1 MKKTLIAIMLAG
13 AVCSAAPH
21 HGGGLRGGHDGS
33 RHGRVV
39 QMAQKDSGASFDALC
54 VAVYEA
60 VKADPNSAVDIFK
73 SVMMQRESWS
83 ATETY
88 SVLRSVLLA
97 SPALEDGFVANAHA
111 YNNNPGSYVPV
122 HVESMGY
129 QLLATLY
136 TMPQT
141 QPVAGTVAQ
150 GVAATTITGEPA
162 GSGITSSGM
171 EVVVPNA
178 PAVTPEQEEQEK
190 EDYPVTPTPPPVS
203 PNN

>member
-1 MKKTLIAIMLAG
+1 MAILLAG
-13 AVCSAAPH
+13 VFVGNVSVAAPPTEQ
-21 HGGGLRGGHDGS
+21 
-33 RHGRVV
+33 VTK
-39 QMAQKDSGASFDALC
+39 MAQKNSGISFDALC

-60 VKADPNSAVDIFK
+60 VKAEPNNAVEIFK

-97 SPALEDGFVANAHA
+97 APALEEGFVTNAQA

-122 HVESMGY
+122 AVESMGY

-150 GVAATTITGEPA
+150 GVAATTITGTST
-162 GSGITSSGM
+162 GNGISSDSM
-171 EVVVPNA
+171 ESYVPNA
-178 PAVTPEQEEQEK
+178 PAVTPEQEEE
-190 EDYPVTPTPPPVS
+190 ELIPVPPTDGPVS
-203 PNN
+203 PNK

>member
-1 MKKTLIAIMLAG
+1 MKKTLIAMLLVAAFAG
-13 AVCSAAPH
+13 NICVAA
-21 HGGGLRGGHDGS
+21 S
-33 RHGRVV
+33 TTEQVV
-39 QMAQKDSGASFDALC
+39 KMAQKGSGTTFDALC

-60 VKADPNSAVDIFK
+60 VKAEPNNAVEIFK

-97 SPALEDGFVANAHA
+97 SPALEEGFVANAQA

-122 HVESMGY
+122 AVESAGF

-141 QPVAGTVAQ
+141 QPVAGVVAQ
-150 GVAATTITGEPA
+150 GVAATTITGTST
-162 GSGITSSGM
+162 GNGISSDS
-171 EVVVPNA
+171 VQTYVPNA
-178 PAVTPEQEEQEK
+178 PATTPEEDIFVTPGDTSSNK
-190 EDYPVTPTPPPVS
+190 
-203 PNN
+203 

>member
-1 MKKTLIAIMLAG
+1 MKKTLMAILLAG
-13 AVCSAAPH
+13 VFVGNVSVAAP
-21 HGGGLRGGHDGS
+21 S
-33 RHGRVV
+33 TEQVTK
-39 QMAQKDSGASFDALC
+39 MAQKNSGISFDALC

-60 VKADPNSAVDIFK
+60 VKAEPNNAVEIFK

-97 SPALEDGFVANAHA
+97 APALEEGFVTNAQA

-122 HVESMGY
+122 AVESMGY

-150 GVAATTITGEPA
+150 GVAATTITGTST
-162 GSGITSSGM
+162 GNGISSDSM
-171 EVVVPNA
+171 ESYVPNA
-178 PAVTPEQEEQEK
+178 PAVTPEQKEEELI
-190 EDYPVTPTPPPVS
+190 PVPPTDGPVS
-203 PNN
+203 PNK

>member
-1 MKKTLIAIMLAG
+1 MAVMLAG
-13 AVCSAAPH
+13 ALFGTVCGAAPAMEQ
-21 HGGGLRGGHDGS
+21 
-33 RHGRVV
+33 VAK
-39 QMAQKDSGASFDALC
+39 MAQKGSGTTFDALC
-54 VAVYEA
+54 VAVYEV
-60 VKADPNSAVDIFK
+60 VKASPDSAVDVFK
-73 SVMMQRESWS
+73 TVMMQRESWT

-97 SPALEDGFVANAHA
+97 APALEEGFVANAQA

-122 HVESMGY
+122 AVESMGY

-150 GVAATTITGEPA
+150 GVAATTITG
-162 GSGITSSGM
+162 TSIGNGVSTDSL
-171 EVVVPNA
+171 EAFVPNA
-178 PAVTPEQEEQEK
+178 HPVTPEQEEQEK
-190 EDYPVTPTPPPVS
+190 EDYPVTPTPPPAS

>member
-1 MKKTLIAIMLAG
+1 MKKTLMAILLAG
-13 AVCSAAPH
+13 VFVGNVSVAAP
-21 HGGGLRGGHDGS
+21 S
-33 RHGRVV
+33 TEQVTK
-39 QMAQKDSGASFDALC
+39 MAQKNSGISFDALC

-60 VKADPNSAVDIFK
+60 VKAEPNNAVEIFK

-97 SPALEDGFVANAHA
+97 APALEEGFVTNAQA
-111 YNNNPGSYVPV
+111 YNNNPGSYVTV
-122 HVESMGY
+122 AVESMGY

-150 GVAATTITGEPA
+150 GVAATTITGTST
-162 GSGITSSGM
+162 GNGISSDSM
-171 EVVVPNA
+171 ESYVPNA
-178 PAVTPEQEEQEK
+178 PAVTPEQEEE
-190 EDYPVTPTPPPVS
+190 ELIPVPPTDGPVS
-203 PNN
+203 PNK

>member
-1 MKKTLIAIMLAG
+1 MKKTLMAILLAG
-13 AVCSAAPH
+13 VFVGNVSVAAP
-21 HGGGLRGGHDGS
+21 S
-33 RHGRVV
+33 TEQVTK
-39 QMAQKDSGASFDALC
+39 MAQKNSGISFDALC

-60 VKADPNSAVDIFK
+60 VKAEPNNAVEIFK

-97 SPALEDGFVANAHA
+97 APALEEGFVTNAQA

-122 HVESMGY
+122 AVESMGY

-150 GVAATTITGEPA
+150 GVAATTITGTST
-162 GSGITSSGM
+162 GNGISSDSM
-171 EVVVPNA
+171 ESYVPNA
-178 PAVTPEQEEQEK
+178 PAVTPEQEEE
-190 EDYPVTPTPPPVS
+190 ELIPVPPTDDPVS
-203 PNN
+203 SNK

>member
-1 MKKTLIAIMLAG
+1 MKKTLMAILLAG
-13 AVCSAAPH
+13 VFVGNVSVAAP
-21 HGGGLRGGHDGS
+21 S
-33 RHGRVV
+33 TEQVTK
-39 QMAQKDSGASFDALC
+39 MAQKNSGISFDALC

-60 VKADPNSAVDIFK
+60 VKAEPNNAVEIFK

-97 SPALEDGFVANAHA
+97 APALEEGFVTNAQA

-122 HVESMGY
+122 AVESMGY

-150 GVAATTITGEPA
+150 GVAATTITGTST
-162 GSGITSSGM
+162 GNGISSDSM
-171 EVVVPNA
+171 ESYVPNA
-178 PAVTPEQEEQEK
+178 PAVTPEQEEE
-190 EDYPVTPTPPPVS
+190 ELIPVPPTDGPVS
-203 PNN
+203 PNK

>member
-1 MKKTLIAIMLAG
+1 MKKTLMAILLAG
-13 AVCSAAPH
+13 VFVGNVSVAAP
-21 HGGGLRGGHDGS
+21 S
-33 RHGRVV
+33 TEQVTK
-39 QMAQKDSGASFDALC
+39 MAQKNSGISFDALC

-60 VKADPNSAVDIFK
+60 VKAEPNNAVEIFK

-97 SPALEDGFVANAHA
+97 APALEEGFVTNAQA

-122 HVESMGY
+122 AVESMGY

-150 GVAATTITGEPA
+150 GVAATTITGA
-162 GSGITSSGM
+162 STGNGISSDSM
-171 EVVVPNA
+171 ESYVPNA
-178 PAVTPEQEEQEK
+178 PAVTPEQEEE
-190 EDYPVTPTPPPVS
+190 ELIPVPPTDGPVS
-203 PNN
+203 PNK

>member
-1 MKKTLIAIMLAG
+1 MKKTLMAMVLVG
-13 AVCSAAPH
+13 VFSGNLCVAAPAPEQ
-21 HGGGLRGGHDGS
+21 
-33 RHGRVV
+33 VAK
-39 QMAQKDSGASFDALC
+39 MAQKGSGTSFDALC

-60 VKADPNSAVDIFK
+60 VKAAPNNAVEIFK
-73 SVMMQRESWS
+73 PVMMQRESWT

-97 SPALEDGFVANAHA
+97 APSLEDGFVANAQA

-122 HVESMGY
+122 AVESAGY

-150 GVAATTITGEPA
+150 GVAATTITGTSA
-162 GSGITSSGM
+162 GNGVSSDSL
-171 EVVVPNA
+171 ESFVPNA
-178 PAVTPEQEEQEK
+178 PATTPEEDVLVTP
-190 EDYPVTPTPPPVS
+190 PATS
-203 PNN
+203 ALN